1 MNRKWFSIAAL
12 IAAATFLF
20 SLPSCAYNQHL
31 VSITVS
37 PSGSSITLGGIG
49 QDLPT
54 QFTALGT
61 YIHPPE
67 TKDITTT
74 AVWSTDTPTIIFMD
88 PKVPGLVHTTGTAC
102 GSNLG
107 VSASVYNNPSNP
119 PAGSVVVG
127 SATVSVTFA
136 APLTC
141 P

>member
-1 MNRKWFSIAAL
+1 
-12 IAAATFLF
+12 
-20 SLPSCAYNQHL
+20 
-31 VSITVS
+31 VS
-37 PSGSSITLGGIG
+37 PSGSSITLTGIG

-67 TKDITTT
+67 TRDITTT
-74 AVWSTDTPTIIFMD
+74 AVWTTDTPDVIFMD
-88 PKVPGLVHTTGTAC
+88 TNTPGLMHTTGTAC

-107 VSASVYNNPSNP
+107 VTASVYSNPSNP

-127 SATVSVTFA
+127 SATVTVTFSGI
-136 APLTC
+136 TC

>member
-20 SLPSCAYNQHL
+20 SLSSCAFNQHL

-37 PSGSSITLGGIG
+37 PSGSSITLTGIG

-54 QFTALGT
+54 QFTALGN

-67 TKDITTT
+67 TRDITST
-74 AVWSTDTPTIIFMD
+74 AVWSTDTPSIIFMD
-88 PKVPGLVHTTGTAC
+88 AKTPGLVHTTGEGC

-107 VSASVYNNPSNP
+107 VSARVYSDPSNP
-119 PAGSVVVG
+119 SAGSVVVG
-127 SATVSVTFA
+127 SATVSVTFSGI
-136 APLTC
+136 PC

>member
-1 MNRKWFSIAAL
+1 MNRKWFSFAAL

-20 SLPSCAYNQHL
+20 NVSSCAFNQHL

-37 PSGSSITLGGIG
+37 PSGSTITLTGIG

-54 QFTALGT
+54 QFTALGN

-67 TKDITTT
+67 TRDITTT
-74 AVWSTDTPTIIFMD
+74 AVWSTDTPSVIYMD
-88 PKVPGLVHTTGTAC
+88 TKIPGLVHATGTAC

-107 VSASVYNNPSNP
+107 VTAKVYSDPSNP
-119 PAGSVVVG
+119 PGGSVVVG
-127 SATVSVTFA
+127 SATVSVNFGGGI
-136 APLTC
+136 PC